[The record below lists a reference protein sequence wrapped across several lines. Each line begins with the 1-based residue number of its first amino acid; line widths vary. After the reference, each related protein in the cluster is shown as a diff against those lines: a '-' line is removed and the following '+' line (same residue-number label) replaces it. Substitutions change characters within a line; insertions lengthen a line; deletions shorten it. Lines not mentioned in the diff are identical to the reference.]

1 MRIQETNKLI
11 NESKLRTRQV
21 EQEETRSSMWKS
33 MASRIREVIPPAL
46 RDRRMIAGVA
56 ALATVSAGAIA
67 LNNRRG
73 SR

>member
-33 MASRIREVIPPAL
+33 MASRIREVIPSAL
-46 RDRRMIAGVA
+46 RDRRMIGGVA
-56 ALATVSAGAIA
+56 ALAAVSAGAIA
-67 LNNRRG
+67 LNSRRG